1 MTTIRG
7 TRRDRSPRAGMP
19 SVAGPPATPTPS
31 GDAEGRTGRQK
42 PVTEAAL
49 LFTEVSTERGHGG
62 VGSGCSK
69 RGDGSGRSAHADADA
84 PANADAP
91 VDAGRRWDRPT
102 AQRTDRCTEE
112 SGALPGEELPG
123 GVNEYRSAHRLCP
136 EPLFDGHHP
145 QARTGRAPVPTGSGS
160 GSGSG
165 PGLTRGDRAG
175 ARAVAPHEA
184 GSLT

>member
-1 MTTIRG
+1 M
-7 TRRDRSPRAGMP
+7 
-19 SVAGPPATPTPS
+19 PTPS
-31 GDAEGRTGRQK
+31 GDAEGRTGRRK
-42 PVTEAAL
+42 PMAEAAL
-49 LFTEVSTERGHGG
+49 LFTEVSTERGHAG

-69 RGDGSGRSAHADADA
+69 RGGGSGRSAHAD
-84 PANADAP
+84 ADAP

-112 SGALPGEELPG
+112 SGALPDEELPG
-123 GVNEYRSAHRLCP
+123 GVNEYRSAHLHCP

-145 QARTGRAPVPTGSGS
+145 QARTGRVPVPTGSGP